1 MLARLAHRTL
11 CRPRKIGRSQS
22 SARWTPQPTPTVNW
36 GSGECVD
43 VGTKLWDSWEDD
55 ALVANPEAPVCQTS
69 GRRESAHALS

>member
-1 MLARLAHRTL
+1 MPTEEDWAKPKL
-11 CRPRKIGRSQS
+11 RPVD
-22 SARWTPQPTPTVNW
+22 PQPTPTVNW

-55 ALVANPEAPVCQTS
+55 ALVANPKAPVCQTS

>member
-1 MLARLAHRTL
+1 MPTEEDW
-11 CRPRKIGRSQS
+11 RSQS